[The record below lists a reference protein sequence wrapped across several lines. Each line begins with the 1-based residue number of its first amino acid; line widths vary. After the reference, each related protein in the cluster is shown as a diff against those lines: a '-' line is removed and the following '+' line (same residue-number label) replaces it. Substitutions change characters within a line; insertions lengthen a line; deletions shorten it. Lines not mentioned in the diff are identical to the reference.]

1 MSETLR
7 DLRKASEKTL
17 AEVANVLNVSE
28 AAVCQYEKGSRQI
41 SIQQVVPLARLYGVS
56 AEDIISAQL
65 ISIAVRKSE

>member
-1 MSETLR
+1 MSESLR

-28 AAVCQYEKGSRQI
+28 AAVCQYEKGTRQI

-56 AEDIISAQL
+56 AEDIVTAQL
-65 ISIAVRKSE
+65 ISIAVRKSK

>member
-1 MSETLR
+1 MGESLR

-28 AAVCQYEKGSRQI
+28 AAVCQYEKGTRQI

-56 AEDIISAQL
+56 ADDIITAQL